1 MKHLIKNV
9 LLIAV
14 SIITWE
20 LGKEAAYRMIINATA
35 NDDVEVPVDFNI
47 EDHIHLNDIKAEVSD

>member
-9 LLIAV
+9 LLVAV

-20 LGKEAAYRMIINATA
+20 LGKETAYRMMINATA
-35 NDDVEVPVDFNI
+35 NDEVDVPLDFDI
-47 EDHIHLNDIKAEVSD
+47 SDQIHLNEIKAEVSD